1 MCLAGPD
8 EADRPLRAAELVGL
22 AALAEPVV
30 LAALVQAMP
39 LVQN

>member
-8 EADRPLRAAELVGL
+8 EADRPLRADELVELDASVEPVGL
-22 AALAEPVV
+22 AE
-30 LAALVQAMP
+30 LVQAMQ